1 MDAAFLPRAQA
12 EDTLNWLQPHMSA
25 SDPSSSIIQ
34 AVELTGTPV
43 YRLERKWVN
52 QVVWLLCQPKTGFIG
67 LNRWRSR
74 LAGLVLRM
82 ATGQCIGP
90 AAVGFFWY
98 PVLHV
103 SAAMLSYDVHHWRMA
118 RNGQYNEAFAWQAS
132 LHDVN
137 ATFNQVQ
144 EMDENE
150 LAALQRAVNQ
160 ELDALSAL
168 RSTLK
173 QQQQT

>member
-12 EDTLNWLQPHMSA
+12 EDTLAWLQPHMASA
-25 SDPSSSIIQ
+25 DPAGSIINGI
-34 AVELTGTPV
+34 EHEGTPV
-43 YRLERKWVN
+43 YRTDRKWVN
-52 QVVWLLCQPKTGFIG
+52 QLVWLLCQPKTGFIA

-74 LAGLVLRM
+74 LAGLVLRL
-82 ATGQCIGP
+82 ATGQGISP
-90 AAVGFFWY
+90 RAVGFFWY

-118 RNGQYNEAFAWQAS
+118 RTGQYNEAFAWQAS

-137 ATFNQVQ
+137 ATLHQVQ
-144 EMDENE
+144 TMDEQE

-160 ELDALSAL
+160 ELDALTAL
-168 RSTLK
+168 RATLK
-173 QQQQT
+173 HQQQP